1 MTSPFIYSNKVDA
14 SLPSALRSAGGS
26 SAAMKVGNAHTVRA
40 FLNVTA
46 ATAPTTMTVT
56 LETSDDGSTGWIAI
70 ASFAAKTAAG
80 QTERKA
86 FSGLGEYVRWTWTM
100 TATNFTFQV
109 DAKLIGA

>member
-1 MTSPFIYSNKVDA
+1 MPSPFIYSNSEDVA
-14 SLPSALRSAGGS
+14 LPSALRSAGGQ
-26 SAAMKVGNAHTVRA
+26 SAAIAVGNGHTVRA

-56 LETSDDGSTGWIAI
+56 LEQSEDGSTGWVAVG
-70 ASFAAKTAAG
+70 SFAAKTAAA

-86 FSGLGEYVRWTWTM
+86 FSGLGKFIRWSWTM

-109 DAKLIGA
+109 DAKLIGT

>member
-1 MTSPFIYSNKVDA
+1 MTSAFTYVNKLDTA
-14 SLPSALRSAGGS
+14 LPSALRAGAGQ
-26 SAAMKVGNAHTVRA
+26 SAAMRVGNGHTVRA

-46 ATAPTTMTVT
+46 ATVPTTMTVT
-56 LETSDDGSTGWIAI
+56 LEQSEDGATGWVTV

-86 FSGLGEYVRWTWTM
+86 FSGLGEFIRWSWTM